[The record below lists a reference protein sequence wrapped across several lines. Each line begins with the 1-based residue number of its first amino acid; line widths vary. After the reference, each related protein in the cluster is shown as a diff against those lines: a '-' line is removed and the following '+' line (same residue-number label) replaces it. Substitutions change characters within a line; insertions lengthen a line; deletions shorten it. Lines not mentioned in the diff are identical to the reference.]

1 MDTVPTSMRLLT
13 PQLLHTAGAGTPW
26 WIWVTVFAPLG
37 AAIALV
43 GYSWVTDDSGARHND
58 RLGPANWDFSASFAS
73 TLTVFGSLLGTILS
87 ANVLPANTLVP
98 ANTYTGLNL
107 MFGVIVI
114 VGPLIYTATQT
125 TVQVHRGFPSAEPQY
140 QGTVWGF
147 LVATALTLWAVIGEL
162 ATIGLVLNEIRRGG
176 SLPAVALWVMVALL
190 AISAAFLLVLA
201 KQRIGGILTSQKTH
215 DATRQTRQRGLHAQY
230 LTLGVPADALP
241 PIQDINPSRPSWPL
255 L

>member
-1 MDTVPTSMRLLT
+1 M
-13 PQLLHTAGAGTPW
+13 
-26 WIWVTVFAPLG
+26 TVFAPLA

-43 GYSWVTDDSGARHND
+43 AYGWVTDDSGAHHSD

-87 ANVLPANTLVP
+87 ANVLPSTTLVP
-98 ANTYTGLNL
+98 ASTYTGLNL

-125 TVQVHRGFPSAEPQY
+125 TVEVHRGSPLAEPQY

-162 ATIGLVLNEIRRGG
+162 ATIGLVLNEIRRAG
-176 SLPAVALWVMVALL
+176 SLPAVALWVMVVLL
-190 AISAAFLLVLA
+190 AISAVFLLVLA
-201 KQRIGGILTSQKTH
+201 KQRISGVLSSQQAHKSG
-215 DATRQTRQRGLHAQY
+215 RETRQRVLHAQY
-230 LTLGVPADALP
+230 LALGVPAEVLP
-241 PIQDINPSRPSWPL
+241 ATEDINPSRPRWPL

>member
-1 MDTVPTSMRLLT
+1 MRLLS

-37 AAIALV
+37 AATVLV
-43 GYSWVTDDSGARHND
+43 GYSWFTDDSGARHSD

-114 VGPLIYTATQT
+114 VGPLIYTGTQT
-125 TVQVHRGFPSAEPQY
+125 TVQVHRGSPVTEPQY

-147 LVATALTLWAVIGEL
+147 LIATALTLWAVIGEL

-190 AISAAFLLVLA
+190 AISAMFLLILA
-201 KQRIGGILTSQKTH
+201 KQRISGILE
-215 DATRQTRQRGLHAQY
+215 TRQSHSETEQTRQRALHAQY
-230 LTLGVPADALP
+230 LTLGLAADAVP
-241 PIQDINPSRPSWPL
+241 PTNEINPSRPNWPL

>member
-1 MDTVPTSMRLLT
+1 MRLLA
-13 PQLLHTAGAGTPW
+13 PQPLHTSGAGTPW
-26 WIWVTVFAPLG
+26 WIWVTVFVPLA

-43 GYSWVTDDSGARHND
+43 AYSWATDDSGAGHND

-87 ANVLPANTLVP
+87 ANVLPSTTLVP
-98 ANTYTGLNL
+98 ASTYTGLNL

-125 TVQVHRGFPSAEPQY
+125 TVQVHRGSPLAEPQY

-176 SLPAVALWVMVALL
+176 SLPAAALWVMVVLL
-190 AISAAFLLVLA
+190 AVSAVFLLVLA
-201 KQRIGGILTSQKTH
+201 AQRITGVLSTQQADDK
-215 DATRQTRQRGLHAQY
+215 AKKARQRALHAQY
-230 LTLGVPADALP
+230 LTLGLSPEALP
-241 PIQDINPSRPSWPL
+241 TPEEINPSRPRWAL